1 MSSPAGWREGCEG
14 VRLQSQRG
22 KSLTKGL
29 ATQMVY
35 PYVVELSKEWPD
47 VLFAKI
53 MGDASNETRALM
65 KAWGV
70 RAVPEF
76 CSSWTRSW
84 PTPTQVPTRRSCWRR
99 SLSTPRRPRRWFDQ
113 TLVAVLEFRERQ
125 AAVRTQLRSYDVGAQ
140 NISSVPEIIGTRA
153 AWHFLCLAGNSVG
166 NTQMMDDSF
175 YQK

>member
-1 MSSPAGWREGCEG
+1 MRGARECGCNH
-14 VRLQSQRG
+14 

-70 RAVPEF
+70 QRA
-76 CSSWTRSW
+76 C
-84 PTPTQVPTRRSCWRR
+84 
-99 SLSTPRRPRRWFDQ
+99 
-113 TLVAVLEFRERQ
+113 
-125 AAVRTQLRSYDVGAQ
+125 GA
-140 NISSVPEIIGTRA
+140 
-153 AWHFLCLAGNSVG
+153 
-166 NTQMMDDSF
+166 
-175 YQK
+175 

>member
-1 MSSPAGWREGCEG
+1 M
-14 VRLQSQRG
+14 
-22 KSLTKGL
+22 
-29 ATQMVY
+29 
-35 PYVVELSKEWPD
+35 
-47 VLFAKI
+47 
-53 MGDASNETRALM
+53 
-65 KAWGV
+65 

-76 CSSWTRSW
+76 CFFLHEEL

-153 AWHFLCLAGNSVG
+153 AWRFLCLAGNSVG